1 MKQLT
6 RVHQI
11 SQGCER
17 QEKLRELPKMKYE
30 NFEY

>member
-11 SQGCER
+11 SQGYER
-17 QEKLRELPKMKYE
+17 QEKLRELPRMKCE
-30 NFEY
+30 HFEY